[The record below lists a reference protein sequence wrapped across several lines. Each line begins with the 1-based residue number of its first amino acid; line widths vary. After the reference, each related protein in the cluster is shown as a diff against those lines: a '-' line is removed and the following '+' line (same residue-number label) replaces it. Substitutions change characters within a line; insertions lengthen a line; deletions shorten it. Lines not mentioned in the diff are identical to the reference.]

1 MDVREIS
8 RGYTT
13 RCNRIAVLNTI
24 GTMAAYFGMLGLAI
38 RYANTWYLLVPFS
51 IAVAFAAIR
60 LYMLQHD
67 CGHGSLFTTRRLN
80 DAAGRL
86 MAPFT
91 FAPYN
96 ATKYNHNQHHTHIGN
111 LDHRDAGDIY
121 TMTLAEYR
129 AAPIWKQLGYRVYR
143 SPLILF
149 CIGPVFV
156 YIIQYRF
163 PKNSIK
169 TGIWDVMI
177 TNVAIGLYLWS
188 LYALFGLTAL
198 GVLGGCIVIGGFI
211 GAMIPYIQ
219 HNFEDMY
226 WERKPDHDFSVAA
239 LRSSAVLDFGRV
251 YNFLTVNIAYHDLHH
266 LNANIP
272 CYRLGEC
279 FEAVEHLLDSRKIG
293 FIEGMGCLRWKL
305 WDEDVNKMVTFPPL
319 RISLGQRAGGA
330 DHGLAAEIAVQNVG
344 QSD

>member
-8 RGYTT
+8 RSFTT
-13 RCNRIAVLNTI
+13 RSNKIAALNTL
-24 GTMAAYFGMLGLAI
+24 GTLAAYFGTLWLAI
-38 RYANTWYLLVPFS
+38 ICADIWYLLAPLSV
-51 IAVAFAAIR
+51 AVAFAAIR

-67 CGHGSLFTTRRLN
+67 CGHGSLFATRRLN
-80 DAAGRL
+80 DIAGRV

-96 ATKYNHNQHHTHIGN
+96 ATKYNHNQHHTHIGD
-111 LDHRDAGDIY
+111 LEHRDAGDIY

-129 AAPIWKQLGYRVYR
+129 DAPLWKQLGYRLYR

-149 CIGPVFV
+149 CIGPVYI

-163 PKNSIK
+163 PKNGIK

-177 TNVAIGLYLWS
+177 TNLAIGLYLWG
-188 LYALFGLTAL
+188 LYAVFGATGLW
-198 GVLGGCIVIGGFI
+198 VLGGCIVIGGFI

-226 WERKPDHDFSVAA
+226 WARKPDHRFAVAA
-239 LRSSAVLDFGRV
+239 LKSSAVLDFGRI

-272 CYRLGEC
+272 CYRLREC
-279 FEAVEHLLDSRKIG
+279 YEAVEHLLDSRKIG
-293 FIEGMGCLRWKL
+293 FVEGMGCLRWKL
-305 WDEDVNKMVTFPPL
+305 WEEDANKMVTFPPL
-319 RISLGQRAGGA
+319 KVSLGQHTRGA
-330 DHGLAAEIAVQNVG
+330 DCGLAAEVAMQNIG
-344 QSD
+344 QGD